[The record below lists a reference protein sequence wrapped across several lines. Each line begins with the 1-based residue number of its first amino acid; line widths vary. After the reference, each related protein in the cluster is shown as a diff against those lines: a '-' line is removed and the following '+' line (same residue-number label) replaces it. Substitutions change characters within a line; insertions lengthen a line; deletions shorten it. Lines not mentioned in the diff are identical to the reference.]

1 MKSFKNDPSLKK
13 LHVEQA
19 KKHYE
24 QDMLIAGT
32 YGETDAEV
40 FRGCSV
46 GCFAYE
52 ISGQTDDNP
61 HKIVAD
67 DRGLPEWLIH
77 LQDRIFEGLPLEDRK
92 KWHVQLA
99 EAIPVGIDL
108 EPVRHKLAI
117 MRMDKLIAL
126 QQRNIGASNIVQQTI
141 DVLDIVRQ
149 CHEAELSKDSCNW
162 AAAVVAADWSAAE
175 SAESAAS
182 AWLASA
188 AESAAWSAA
197 AAASASARAAAWGA
211 GESVWAAA
219 KSAARSVPA
228 QAWVATEAAWYR
240 QERDDLLSIL
250 RSE

>member
-19 KKHYE
+19 KKHYK

-32 YGETDAEV
+32 YGETDTDV

-141 DVLDIVRQ
+141 DVLNIVRQ
-149 CHEAELSKDSCNW
+149 CHEAELSKDSCDW
-162 AAAVVAADWSAAE
+162 AAAVVAADWSAW
-175 SAESAAS
+175 SAWSASAWSASAAS
-182 AWLASA
+182 AAASAWAWAAESA
-188 AESAAWSAA
+188 AESAAEAALASAA
-197 AAASASARAAAWGA
+197 
-211 GESVWAAA
+211 
-219 KSAARSVPA
+219 
-228 QAWVATEAAWYR
+228 EAEWYR

-250 RSE
+250 GSECGNDE

>member
-32 YGETDAEV
+32 YGETDTDV

-46 GCFAYE
+46 GCFSYE

-162 AAAVVAADWSAAE
+162 AAAVVAADWSAAAAA
-175 SAESAAS
+175 SARSAAAS
-182 AWLASA
+182 AWAASESAAWSARSA
-188 AESAAWSAA
+188 AESAARSAA
-197 AAASASARAAAWGA
+197 WAALAAA
-211 GESVWAAA
+211 ES
-219 KSAARSVPA
+219 
-228 QAWVATEAAWYR
+228 AAWYC

-250 RSE
+250 GSECGNDE

>member
-32 YGETDAEV
+32 YGETDTDV

-52 ISGQTDDNP
+52 ILGQTDDNP

-141 DVLDIVRQ
+141 DAIKLVRQ
-149 CHEAELSKDSCNW
+149 CHEAELSKDSCDW
-162 AAAVVAADWSAAE
+162 EVAVA
-175 SAESAAS
+175 
-182 AWLASA
+182 A
-188 AESAAWSAA
+188 AESAACVALAA
-197 AAASASARAAAWGA
+197 WEARASR
-211 GESVWAAA
+211 E
-219 KSAARSVPA
+219 
-228 QAWVATEAAWYR
+228 AWYC

-250 RSE
+250 RSEK

>member
-1 MKSFKNDPSLKK
+1 MKSFKNELRLKE

-32 YGETDAEV
+32 YGETDTDV

-141 DVLDIVRQ
+141 DVLNIVRQ
-149 CHEAELSKDSCNW
+149 CHEAELSKDSCDW
-162 AAAVVAADWSAAE
+162 AAAVVAADWSAW
-175 SAESAAS
+175 SAWSASAAS
-182 AWLASA
+182 AW
-188 AESAAWSAA
+188 
-197 AAASASARAAAWGA
+197 SAS
-211 GESVWAAA
+211 E
-219 KSAARSVPA
+219 SAARSVVAASESA
-228 QAWVATEAAWYR
+228 QAWVATEAEWYR
-240 QERDDLLSIL
+240 QERDNLLSIL
-250 RSE
+250 GSECGNDE

>member
-32 YGETDAEV
+32 YGETDTDV

-149 CHEAELSKDSCNW
+149 CHEAELSKDSCDW
-162 AAAVVAADWSAAE
+162 AAAVVAADWSAAAAA
-175 SAESAAS
+175 SARSAAAS
-182 AWLASA
+182 AWAASESAAWSARSA
-188 AESAAWSAA
+188 AESAARSAA
-197 AAASASARAAAWGA
+197 WAALAAA
-211 GESVWAAA
+211 ES
-219 KSAARSVPA
+219 
-228 QAWVATEAAWYR
+228 AAWYC

-250 RSE
+250 GSECGNDE

>member
-1 MKSFKNDPSLKK
+1 MKSFKNDPSLKE

-32 YGETDAEV
+32 YGETDTDV

-52 ISGQTDDNP
+52 ILGQTDDNP

-141 DVLDIVRQ
+141 NVLNIVRQ
-149 CHEAELSKDSCNW
+149 CHEAELSKDSCDW
-162 AAAVVAADWSAAE
+162 AAAVVAADWSAAW
-175 SAESAAS
+175 S
-182 AWLASA
+182 
-188 AESAAWSAA
+188 AWSAA
-197 AAASASARAAAWGA
+197 R
-211 GESVWAAA
+211 
-219 KSAARSVPA
+219 SAARSVSA
-228 QAWVATEAAWYR
+228 QAWESTEAEWYR

-250 RSE
+250 GSE

>member
-1 MKSFKNDPSLKK
+1 MKSFKNELRLKE

-32 YGETDAEV
+32 YGETDTDV

-52 ISGQTDDNP
+52 ILGQTDDNP

-149 CHEAELSKDSCNW
+149 CHEAELSKDSCDW
-162 AAAVVAADWSAAE
+162 AAAVVAADWSAAAAA
-175 SAESAAS
+175 SARSAAAS
-182 AWLASA
+182 AWAASESAAWSARSA
-188 AESAAWSAA
+188 AESAARSAA
-197 AAASASARAAAWGA
+197 WAALAAA
-211 GESVWAAA
+211 ES
-219 KSAARSVPA
+219 
-228 QAWVATEAAWYR
+228 AAWYC
-240 QERDDLLSIL
+240 QERDDLLFIL

>member
-1 MKSFKNDPSLKK
+1 MKSFKNDPSLKE

-32 YGETDAEV
+32 YGETDTDV

-52 ISGQTDDNP
+52 ILGQTDDNP

-141 DVLDIVRQ
+141 DVLNIVRQ
-149 CHEAELSKDSCNW
+149 CHEAELSKDSCDW
-162 AAAVVAADWSAAE
+162 AAAVVAADWSAAAAA
-175 SAESAAS
+175 SARSAAAS
-182 AWLASA
+182 AWAAS
-188 AESAAWSAA
+188 ESAAWSA
-197 AAASASARAAAWGA
+197 
-211 GESVWAAA
+211 E
-219 KSAARSVPA
+219 SAA
-228 QAWVATEAAWYR
+228 YC

>member
-1 MKSFKNDPSLKK
+1 MKSFKNDPSLKE

-32 YGETDAEV
+32 YGETDTDV

-52 ISGQTDDNP
+52 ISGQADDNP

-141 DVLDIVRQ
+141 DVLNIVRQ
-149 CHEAELSKDSCNW
+149 CHEAELSKDSCDW
-162 AAAVVAADWSAAE
+162 AAAVVAADWSAW
-175 SAESAAS
+175 SAWSASAAS
-182 AWLASA
+182 AWSASAASAWSASESAAASAWSASESVARSVVAA
-188 AESAAWSAA
+188 AESAA
-197 AAASASARAAAWGA
+197 
-211 GESVWAAA
+211 
-219 KSAARSVPA
+219 RSVSA
-228 QAWVATEAAWYR
+228 QAWVATEAEWYR

>member
-1 MKSFKNDPSLKK
+1 MKSFKNDPSLKE

-32 YGETDAEV
+32 YGETDTDV

-67 DRGLPEWLIH
+67 DRGLPECLIH
-77 LQDRIFEGLPLEDRK
+77 LQDRIFEGLSLEDRK
-92 KWHVQLA
+92 KWHVPLA

-141 DVLDIVRQ
+141 DVLNIVRQ

-162 AAAVVAADWSAAE
+162 AAAVVAADWSAASAW
-175 SAESAAS
+175 SAEAAAASSRSAAS
-182 AWLASA
+182 AAWAASASAASAAWAWAAESA
-188 AESAAWSAA
+188 AESAAEAALASAA
-197 AAASASARAAAWGA
+197 
-211 GESVWAAA
+211 
-219 KSAARSVPA
+219 
-228 QAWVATEAAWYR
+228 EAEWYR

-250 RSE
+250 GSECGNDE

>member
-32 YGETDAEV
+32 YGETDTDV

-52 ISGQTDDNP
+52 ILGQTDDNP

-67 DRGLPEWLIH
+67 DHGLPEWLIH

-126 QQRNIGASNIVQQTI
+126 QERNIGASNIVHQTI
-141 DVLDIVRQ
+141 GALKLVRQ
-149 CHEAELSKDSCNW
+149 CHEAELSGDSCDW
-162 AAAVVAADWSAAE
+162 AEADSAAWSAAWAAAE
-175 SAESAAS
+175 SADSAAE
-182 AWLASA
+182 SA
-188 AESAAWSAA
+188 AESAAW
-197 AAASASARAAAWGA
+197 
-211 GESVWAAA
+211 
-219 KSAARSVPA
+219 AAR
-228 QAWVATEAAWYR
+228 EAWYC

>member
-1 MKSFKNDPSLKK
+1 MKSFKNELRLKE

-52 ISGQTDDNP
+52 ILGQTDDNP

-141 DVLDIVRQ
+141 DVLNIVRQ
-149 CHEAELSKDSCNW
+149 CHEAELSKDSCDW
-162 AAAVVAADWSAAE
+162 AAAVVAADWSSW
-175 SAESAAS
+175 SAWSASASSAS
-182 AWLASA
+182 AWSA
-188 AESAAWSAA
+188 D
-197 AAASASARAAAWGA
+197 AASASARAAAWGA
-211 GESVWAAA
+211 GKSVLAAA
-219 KSAARSVPA
+219 ESAARSVSLE
-228 QAWVATEAAWYR
+228 AWVATEAEWYR
-240 QERDDLLSIL
+240 QERDNLLSIL
-250 RSE
+250 GSE